1 MIASPFT
8 NQGLLRDGHLEIRL
22 HGRGGQGGVTC
33 AKILAALF
41 ARTGHSVQAFGDY
54 AGERSGAPVRAYMR
68 ASDTEVDNRNKI
80 YTPDHL
86 LVLDPTLL
94 GDDIVGG
101 LKTGGTL
108 LINTPEAPEQIAL
121 RFPGYRVATVDATA
135 IARRHG
141 IGSRS
146 VVIVNTTLAG
156 AFARAVDLPLDALAA
171 TYDSLGLRSNLPAAK
186 EAWTAVRM
194 AEPLAGDAARAGAV
208 AGPPSVIALTDH
220 TVGAP
225 TGLKTGSWR
234 TQAPKYAEHLAP
246 CNAWCPAGNDVV
258 GFVQALA
265 QKGEAAAAAILD
277 ATTPLA
283 GVCGRVCPAPCMDGC
298 NRREYD
304 GAVHIRGLER
314 WIADHRPKLTAVP
327 APAANPKHVAVVGGG
342 PAGLAAAHTLAKL
355 GHKATLFDAETAPG
369 GVLRTGIPGYRLPRD
384 VLDREVEAILGLGVE
399 LKANTALSKKD
410 LEELPQR
417 FDGVVLATGLQ
428 RLTGLEVPGANLPGI
443 EQGIAFLK
451 RVNSGEPAKLTGHV
465 VVLGGGNT
473 AMDCA
478 RSALRAGASRVT
490 VAYRRA
496 REDMPAIAEEVHE
509 AEDEGIVFAFWQA
522 PVGFSGTGRVQGITL
537 AKVEAGPP
545 DESGRRRPVVTSQ
558 HELLA
563 CDAVLLALGQGR
575 DLSLLPEGWS
585 LETGRISCN
594 GAALPI
600 FAAGDVATGDGTVTH
615 AIGDGRRAAQ
625 RLLNALGEAVTI
637 FERPDRSAAV
647 PVTDIRLD
655 HFTRSEPAA
664 PILES
669 ATTRAHHSGEVSRGL
684 ASLSEAHRCMSCGH
698 CTQCDTCLVYCP
710 EGIIRRKD
718 GSYAVDYSFCKG
730 CGICVSECPRKA
742 MEMSAQ

>member
-1 MIASPFT
+1 MNASPFT
-8 NQGLLRDGHLEIRL
+8 PQGLLRNGHLEIRL

-68 ASDTEVDNRNKI
+68 ASDREVDNRNKI
-80 YTPDHL
+80 YTPDHM

-108 LINTPEAPEQIAL
+108 LINTPDAPEGIAL

-171 TYDSLGLRSNLPAAK
+171 TYDALGLRSNLPAAK
-186 EAWTAVRM
+186 DAWAAVRM
-194 AEPLAGDAARAGAV
+194 AEPLAGDAARPGAV
-208 AGPPSVIALTDH
+208 AGPAHVIALTDH

-234 TQAPKYAEHLAP
+234 TQMPKYAEHLAP

-258 GFVQALA
+258 GFVQALV
-265 QKGEAAAAAILD
+265 QQGEAAAAEILD
-277 ATTPLA
+277 RTTPLP

-314 WIADHRPKLTAVP
+314 WIADHRTPLSAVP
-327 APAANPKHVAVVGGG
+327 APAAQPKRVAVVGGG
-342 PAGLAAAHTLAKL
+342 PAGLAAAHTLARL
-355 GHKATLFDAETAPG
+355 GHKATLFDAESAPG
-369 GVLRTGIPGYRLPRD
+369 GVLRTGIPSYRLPRD
-384 VLDREVEAILGLGVE
+384 VLDREVDAILGLGVE
-399 LKANTALSKKD
+399 LKANTLLSKQD
-410 LEELPQR
+410 LRDLTTK
-417 FDGVVLATGLQ
+417 FDGAVLASGLQ
-428 RLTGLEVPGANLPGI
+428 RLTALDVPGAKLAGI

-451 RVNSGEPAKLTGHV
+451 RINSGGAAGLSGHV

-478 RSALRAGASRVT
+478 RSALRAGATTVT
-490 VAYRRA
+490 VAYRRS
-496 REDMPAIAEEVHE
+496 RQDMPAIAEEVHE
-509 AEDEGIVFAFWQA
+509 AEDEGIRFAFWQA
-522 PVGFSGTGRVQGITL
+522 PVAFSGSGRVQAVTL

-545 DESGRRRPVVTSQ
+545 DESGRCRPVVTSQ

-563 CDAVLLALGQGR
+563 CDAVLLALGQSK

-585 LETGRISCN
+585 LEDGRISCN
-594 GAALPI
+594 GTALPV
-600 FAAGDVATGDGTVTH
+600 FGAGDVATGDGTVTH

-625 RLLNALGEAVTI
+625 RLLNVLGEAVVV

-655 HFTRSEPAA
+655 HFTRAPAA
-664 PILES
+664 APLLE
-669 ATTRAHHSGEVSRGL
+669 AAATRARHVGEVSHGL
-684 ASLSEAHRCMSCGH
+684 ADASEAHRCMSCGH
-698 CTQCDTCLVYCP
+698 CTRCDTCLVYCP

-718 GSYAVDYSFCKG
+718 GNYAVDYSFCKG

-742 MEMSAQ
+742 MEMTAQ